1 MLESTTCGGR
11 PRRCGYRLG
20 KSTKIQSAVKYV
32 LGIEIKAD
40 NPLLVAMLEAETEFM
55 RVCEVGRLDDYADD
69 IAEYVTDARGGMR
82 TDVTSATFAMQFAV
96 SDADADVILAFVRAF
111 FELIEAEK
119 KRSCNENGS

>member
-1 MLESTTCGGR
+1 MLKSTTCGGR
-11 PRRCGYRLG
+11 PRRCGG
-20 KSTKIQSAVKYV
+20 NKSTKIQSAVKYV

-55 RVCEVGRLDDYADD
+55 RACEVGRLDDYADD

-111 FELIEAEK
+111 FELIEAETK
-119 KRSCNENGS
+119 QSVY